1 MWWMLDSFNNTMSDS
16 VIFPIFFF
24 VTCRRRF
31 DFQSPSRMDRNVEL
45 FLNMEKALREVN
57 VQSSGMI
64 IQLFLCQ
71 DSFQSL
77 PFFSDFSIVVVFIR
91 LNF

>member
-1 MWWMLDSFNNTMSDS
+1 MLDSFNNTMSDS

-24 VTCRRRF
+24 DTCRRRF

-57 VQSSGMI
+57 VQSSGLI

-71 DSFQSL
+71 DSFQNL
-77 PFFSDFSIVVVFIR
+77 LFFSDFSIVVVFIR

>member
-1 MWWMLDSFNNTMSDS
+1 M
-16 VIFPIFFF
+16 
-24 VTCRRRF
+24 
-31 DFQSPSRMDRNVEL
+31 EL

-77 PFFSDFSIVVVFIR
+77 LFFSDFSIVVVFIR